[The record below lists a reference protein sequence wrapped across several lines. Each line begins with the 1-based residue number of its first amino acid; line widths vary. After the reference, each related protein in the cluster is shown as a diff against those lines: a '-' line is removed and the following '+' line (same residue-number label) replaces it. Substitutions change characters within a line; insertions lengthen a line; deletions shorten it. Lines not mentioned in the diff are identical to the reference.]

1 MEVNRA
7 FQRLETQKAA
17 LRFRHHRFRL
27 WRSHHRGA
35 HHRRHSQTIGV
46 HTGTGREWEVGK
58 FPDKLGEVV
67 QNARNVILAAGA
79 LGTPE
84 ILL

>member
-1 MEVNRA
+1 
-7 FQRLETQKAA
+7 
-17 LRFRHHRFRL
+17 
-27 WRSHHRGA
+27 
-35 HHRRHSQTIGV
+35 V